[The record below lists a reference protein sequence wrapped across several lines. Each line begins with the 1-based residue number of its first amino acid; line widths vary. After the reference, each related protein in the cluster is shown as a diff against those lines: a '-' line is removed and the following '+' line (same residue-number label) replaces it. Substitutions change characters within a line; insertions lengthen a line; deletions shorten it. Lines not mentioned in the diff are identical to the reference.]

1 MSRILCAWEL
11 GGGTGH
17 LHILSPVGQAL
28 QARGH
33 EVTYVLRDLVT
44 ASRFA
49 AFTNA
54 RLLQAPLHNRI
65 SRLPP
70 SINFAEILNRVG
82 YLDVDA
88 LTALIEAWRGL
99 LRLVGPDLV
108 LAEHS
113 PTALIAARLEGLP
126 IAAIGSGFSV
136 PPRLSPMPS
145 MQPWLDIPADVL
157 AKSEDAVLQ
166 RINTAIVRQGGV
178 RYQQLSDI
186 FQMDDNFF
194 CVLPE
199 FDHYDRTS
207 EGLAEPTEYF
217 GPLDLPISGGDV
229 PWPSGDGDRV
239 FVYYRSSYPLFKP
252 LMQQLAGLGLPI
264 LVVADDASPDVIKQ
278 YSTSSLKIITNQVNL
293 QAVAESCSVAVI
305 AGGLGV
311 STHLTLGGCPL
322 VMAPAVIEQSQLSY
336 RVAKAGLGIM
346 SIPGKGK
353 NDFGALVRT
362 VLDRPEFADR
372 ARATALK
379 YQKHDPGRQIAA
391 IVDRCEKVSIRRQ
404 S

>member
-28 QARGH
+28 RARGH
-33 EVTYVLRDLVT
+33 DVTYVLKDLVT

-49 AFTNA
+49 TFSDA
-54 RLLQAPLHNRI
+54 RLLQAPLHNRV

-99 LRLVGPDLV
+99 LRLAGPDLV

-145 MQPWLDIPADVL
+145 IQPWLNIPADVL
-157 AKSEDAVLQ
+157 MKSENAVLQ
-166 RINTAIVRQGGV
+166 RINTAIDRHGGV

-186 FQMDDNFF
+186 FQLDDNFF

-207 EGLAEPTEYF
+207 EGLPEPTEYF
-217 GPLDLPISGGDV
+217 GPLDLPIRGGEA
-229 PWPSGDGDRV
+229 PWPSGEGDRV
-239 FVYYRSSYPLFKP
+239 FVYYRASYPQFRS
-252 LMQQLAGLGLPI
+252 LMQQLAELDLPT
-264 LVVADDASPDVIKQ
+264 LVVADDASPKVIKQ

-293 QAVAESCSVAVI
+293 PAVAQTCKVAVI

-322 VMAPAVIEQSQLSY
+322 VMAPAVMEQSQLSY

-346 SIPGKGK
+346 SIPGKK
-353 NDFGALVRT
+353 PSDIGALVRA

-379 YQKHDPGRQIAA
+379 YRKHEPSRQIAA
-391 IVDRCEKVSIRRQ
+391 IVDRCEKVSLRRQ